1 MEMTRATT
9 VLFSFALF
17 AASFI
22 GIAVWAARRTHNAMD
37 FLIGSRRVGAWLTGL
52 SYSVNAVNAS
62 MVIAF
67 SAIAFSWGLAALW
80 VWAAAVFG
88 YLLNGF
94 YIAPRLRLLS
104 VSQGSVTVMQVL
116 TADAGDRMQRLIVR
130 SASFIVLTLLLL
142 QTSAQLHAATTAMVE
157 RFDVGP
163 GAAVAMATGLLALCT
178 LAGGYWFAVM
188 CDTVTAIALLL
199 LALFLPL
206 PAMLAAGGWEELRIG
221 FAALGPE
228 MSDLFHGRA
237 GVVAIALAVG
247 IFGIGL
253 GTLGQPHAAVRFMA
267 ARDEGTLRRARW
279 IAIAWIAIVSAA
291 VMLCGWSAKVLY
303 AGLANPEQAM
313 FALATRVLP
322 PAAGAWITLALLAT
336 IVGSLASQFLVV
348 ASSLTVD
355 LKRPTSPLSL
365 PWLRT
370 ALVAIAVVAAYIAR
384 FAPVDLLEY
393 TLFSFTAL
401 GASFGALLLVRMS
414 GKRVR
419 PGSMLGAMWA
429 GFSLTILF
437 HLLPDSPGDF
447 LERVLPFV
455 AALGIALSGGERRR
469 NPDRADRGQ
478 ETVHDRVPI

>member
-1 MEMTRATT
+1 MTRVTA
-9 VLFSFALF
+9 VLFCFAF
-17 AASFI
+17 AASFLV
-22 GIAVWAARRTHNAMD
+22 IAVWAARRTHNAMD
-37 FLIGSRRVGAWLTGL
+37 FLVGGRRAGAWLTGL
-52 SYSVNAVNAS
+52 SYSANAVNAS
-62 MVIAF
+62 MLIAF
-67 SAIAFSWGLAALW
+67 SALAFSWGLAALW

-104 VSQGSVTVMQVL
+104 ISLGSATLTQVL
-116 TADAGDRMQRLIVR
+116 TADAGDRMQRLITR
-130 SASFIVLTLLLL
+130 SASFILVTLLLL
-142 QTSAQLHAATTAMVE
+142 QTSTQLHVATTTMAE
-157 RFDVGP
+157 SFDISSGV
-163 GAAVAMATGLLALCT
+163 AVVFATSLLAVCVV
-178 LAGGYWFAVM
+178 AGGYWFASM
-188 CDTVTAIALLL
+188 CDTVTAVAVLL

-206 PAMLAAGGWEELRIG
+206 PAIVAAGGWDQLRIG

-228 MSDLFHGRA
+228 TSDLFNGKT
-237 GVVAIALAVG
+237 GVVAIALAIGVL
-247 IFGIGL
+247 GIGL
-253 GTLGQPHAAVRFMA
+253 GTLGQPHAVTRFMA
-267 ARDEGTLRRARW
+267 ARDEDTLHRARW
-279 IAIAWIAIVSAA
+279 IATAWIALVSAA

-303 AGLANPEQAM
+303 AGLAHPEQAL

-322 PAAGAWITLALLAT
+322 PTLGAWITMALVAA
-336 IVGSLASQFLVV
+336 IVGSLASQLLVM
-348 ASSLTVD
+348 ASSLTAD
-355 LKRPTSPLSL
+355 LKRTTSPLSL
-365 PWLRT
+365 PWLRA
-370 ALVAIAVVAAYIAR
+370 ALVGVTVAVACATS
-384 FAPVDLLEY
+384 FAPADLLEY

-429 GFSLTILF
+429 GFLLTILF